1 MKDLSVSG
9 QCGKEESD
17 SSLQYPHW
25 NVVVTLRASSA
36 SSLSKCPNVYVDGE
50 AQFAPPSNGL
60 PPPMITRPHQLPLG
74 GVT

>member
-17 SSLQYPHW
+17 NSLQYLHW

-36 SSLSKCPNVYVDGE
+36 SSVQMAVYVDGE